1 MTPIA
6 VVVPAYNEEK
16 TIAQVIEEASRFGV
30 VVVVNDCSV
39 DQTAEIAKQA
49 GIKVV
54 SHEKNLGYD
63 SALSTGVREALELG
77 FQVIVTTDADA
88 QFEPGAL
95 KKVIDEINRGS
106 DVVVG
111 VRPSFQRFGE
121 RVFGLVGK
129 IFWGIDDPLCG
140 MKAYRSEVFQRR
152 GCFAEFSSVGADM
165 AVWAAR
171 NSLRVTNVNV
181 GVRPRADISRFGGG
195 FLVNLRLI
203 WVLFRLLNSH

>member
-6 VVVPAYNEEK
+6 VIVPAYNEEK
-16 TIAQVIEEASRFGV
+16 TIAQVIEEASRFGA
-30 VVVVNDCSV
+30 VVVVNDCSF
-39 DQTAEIAKQA
+39 DQTAEIANQA

-54 SHEKNLGYD
+54 SHEINLGYD

-111 VRPSFQRFGE
+111 VRPLSKDLVKKFSVLLKNICGVLMIRFVE
-121 RVFGLVGK
+121 
-129 IFWGIDDPLCG
+129 
-140 MKAYRSEVFQRR
+140 
-152 GCFAEFSSVGADM
+152 
-165 AVWAAR
+165 
-171 NSLRVTNVNV
+171 
-181 GVRPRADISRFGGG
+181 
-195 FLVNLRLI
+195 
-203 WVLFRLLNSH
+203 